1 MSPPP
6 LIAHV
11 IHHLVTGG
19 MENGLVN
26 LINRIPSDRY
36 RHCVICVEDFSE
48 FRGRIER
55 ADVEVIAL
63 RKSALTQMALYQRL
77 QATFR
82 QLHPEIVHGRNLSGL
97 DALLPAWSAGVPVR
111 IHGEH
116 GWDVTDLSGTRAK
129 PRWLRRLH
137 SPLVDR
143 YVAVSKHL
151 KSYLVCR
158 VGIAPSRI
166 TQIYNGVDVARFAPA
181 GSKPAG
187 IMPSTFYGDDKV
199 IVGTVGRLEAVKDH
213 ATLVHAFA
221 ALLRETPKFRATLR
235 LAIVGDGPQCEAL
248 AAATHQE
255 GIADVTWLP
264 GARADVTPMYRC
276 FDIFALPSL
285 NEGVSNTLLEA
296 MAVGLPTI
304 ATAAGGNVE
313 LVEHDATGRLIPVSD
328 SEALAAE
335 IKRYA
340 LDRELRTRHGS
351 AGRLRVLSNFSL
363 DSMVDAYLRV
373 YDSVRTE
380 CG

>member
-116 GWDVTDLSGTRAK
+116 
-129 PRWLRRLH
+129 
-137 SPLVDR
+137 
-143 YVAVSKHL
+143 
-151 KSYLVCR
+151 
-158 VGIAPSRI
+158 
-166 TQIYNGVDVARFAPA
+166 
-181 GSKPAG
+181 
-187 IMPSTFYGDDKV
+187 
-199 IVGTVGRLEAVKDH
+199 
-213 ATLVHAFA
+213 
-221 ALLRETPKFRATLR
+221 
-235 LAIVGDGPQCEAL
+235 
-248 AAATHQE
+248 
-255 GIADVTWLP
+255 
-264 GARADVTPMYRC
+264 
-276 FDIFALPSL
+276 
-285 NEGVSNTLLEA
+285 
-296 MAVGLPTI
+296 
-304 ATAAGGNVE
+304 
-313 LVEHDATGRLIPVSD
+313 
-328 SEALAAE
+328 
-335 IKRYA
+335 
-340 LDRELRTRHGS
+340 
-351 AGRLRVLSNFSL
+351 
-363 DSMVDAYLRV
+363 
-373 YDSVRTE
+373 
-380 CG
+380 